1 MDPDR
6 LKRVLR
12 QQVQTDQWFGVTAL
26 PVQPGR
32 AVDTT
37 KLPTAASTSRA
48 VEQKPT
54 ATTTSSSPV
63 AALTPSVPMTGS
75 LPLLRQAGTTPM
87 PTQPRSREE
96 KLRLL
101 AEMNEQEVKG
111 CTKCGLCEART
122 QTVFGEGDPD
132 TPLLFIGEGPGETED
147 LQGRPFVGRAGEL
160 LDKMIVAMGL
170 KRESVYIANVVK
182 CRPPSNRTPAPMEI
196 DACWDYLRRQI
207 LIIHPRVIV
216 TLGAPATKTLLQ
228 TTTGITLLR
237 GNWQWFDRLMP
248 EGPSFPVMPTF
259 HPAYLLRAYTPEN
272 RRKVWDD
279 LQKVMSVLKGETQLP
294 TR

>member
-1 MDPDR
+1 MEPDR

-26 PVQPGR
+26 PVQLSR
-32 AVDTT
+32 LLDTT
-37 KLPTAASTSRA
+37 T
-48 VEQKPT
+48 QPT
-54 ATTTSSSPV
+54 ATSTKPDDDAQAKATPLLSSPK

-75 LPLLRQAGTTPM
+75 LPLLHQAGTTPM
-87 PTQPRSREE
+87 PSQLRSRED

-101 AEMNEQEVKG
+101 TQMDEQEVKG
-111 CTKCGLCEART
+111 CKKCGLCEART

-132 TPLLFIGEGPGETED
+132 TPLLFIGEGPGENED

-182 CRPPSNRTPAPMEI
+182 CRPPSNRTPSPMEI

-207 LIIHPRVIV
+207 ILIHPKVIV

-228 TTTGITLLR
+228 TTTGISMLR
-237 GNWQWFDRLMP
+237 GQWQWFDRLMP
-248 EGPSFPVMPTF
+248 QGPSFPVMPTY

-279 LQKVMSVLKGETQLP
+279 LQKVMSVLKGQSPLP